1 MKNANIF
8 ETYRGFKYGIDEGRR
23 VFFVMEKSKTVEIP
37 LNELTEIS
45 TWGTCTCTGL
55 DISYTRDDKKFSYTI
70 TSTDVEDAKSRSDN
84 ERADK
89 ELDKF
94 LDMYG
99 NDPRLPWKK

>member
-8 ETYRGFKYGIDEGRR
+8 ETYRGFKYGIDEEKR
-23 VFFVMEKSKTVEIP
+23 VFVVIKKSETVEIP

-55 DISYTRDDKKFSYTI
+55 DISYTRDGKKFSYTI
-70 TSTDVEDAKSRSDN
+70 TATDSEDMSKNDN